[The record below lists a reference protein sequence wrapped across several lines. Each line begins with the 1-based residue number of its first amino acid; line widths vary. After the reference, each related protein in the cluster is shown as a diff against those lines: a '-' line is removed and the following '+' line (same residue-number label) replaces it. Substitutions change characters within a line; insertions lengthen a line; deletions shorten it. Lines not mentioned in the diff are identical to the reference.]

1 MTTQTSIKPQQVS
14 FSKAQEVGERP
25 WGKEWLAGHIEGV
38 ATLKMLEM
46 SQGAKGGLQKHRL
59 KNEAQFIFS
68 GSLAVRF
75 DLGDGLVT
83 KVLGPG
89 DCIHI
94 PPGCVHQEEAL
105 TNCIIFEVSTPHF
118 EDRVRMEE
126 AYGLPIP
133 SGGLPTTELEDIEVR

>member
-1 MTTQTSIKPQQVS
+1 MTSKTSTVEQQVR
-14 FSKAQEVGERP
+14 FSRATEVGERP

-46 SQGAKGGLQKHRL
+46 KQGAKGGLQKHRL

-68 GSLAVRF
+68 GSLAVRY
-75 DLGDGLVT
+75 DPGDGLVT

-105 TNCIIFEVSTPHF
+105 TDCIIFEVSSPHF
-118 EDRVRMEE
+118 NDRLRCE
-126 AYGLPIP
+126 ADYNLPTD
-133 SGGLPTTELEDIEVR
+133 GGLPSTTLEEIEIR